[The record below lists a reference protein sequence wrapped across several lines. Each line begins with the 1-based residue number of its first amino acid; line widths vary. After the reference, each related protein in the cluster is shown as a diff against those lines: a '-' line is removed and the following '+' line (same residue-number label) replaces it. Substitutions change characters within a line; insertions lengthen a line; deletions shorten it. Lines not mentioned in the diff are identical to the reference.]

1 MSTIEDHKQ
10 AQGTQTSLPGTTIS
24 IFLADDNLIVREGV
38 RALLALE
45 DDFTIVGT
53 AADYDELVDK
63 AGEIAPNVV
72 VTDIRMPPN
81 FQREGI
87 EAAHEIRKR
96 HPGTGVVVLSQ
107 FDDPEYAIALLKEGA
122 AGYAYLLKD
131 RVAEGDQLAR
141 AVRAVASG
149 GSVLDPAIVESMV
162 HPVTDTGGLSEFEE
176 ELLRLVAEGRPI
188 KAIAAAQ
195 GTTPTAAA
203 DAVEKLFLK
212 VAQDAGAGGQSS
224 LRRLRM
230 LHEAI
235 VNREEQG
242 ETLSR
247 LLPGGVAD
255 MLRDQA
261 MGGGAGAGVG
271 AGETKQLDVSV
282 LMSDIRGYST
292 IAEHADPSAL
302 ARQLNLHRAEMNKAI
317 LGVGGTVMQFV
328 GDAVMAVFGAPMA
341 LEDHAQCAVGAAL
354 AMHAAQNRVNDLWRS
369 EGLAVFELGIG
380 VTTGPVAAALL
391 GSEERLE
398 YTLVGDTVNLAQ
410 RLQQWAEPGE
420 TVLSEATFA
429 ALSEPP
435 EAEALP
441 PALVK
446 GRDTPVSAW
455 KMRAD
460 PAGAASAGAASAG
473 AASAGVATAGSA
485 TAQEDNEETR

>member
-1 MSTIEDHKQ
+1 VPTLETEQ
-10 AQGTQTSLPGTTIS
+10 RPEQTGAQLPGTTIS

-45 DDFTIVGT
+45 PDFTVVGA
-53 AADYDELVDK
+53 AADYDELVNG
-63 AGEIAPNVV
+63 AAELAPQVV
-72 VTDIRMPPN
+72 VTDIRMPPS
-81 FQREGI
+81 FQQEGI
-87 EAAHEIRKR
+87 AAAHEIRKR

-107 FDDPEYAIALLKEGA
+107 FDDPEYAISLLEGGA

-149 GSVLDPAIVESMV
+149 GSVLDPTIVESMV
-162 HPVTDTGGLSEFEE
+162 NPVTDSGDLTEAEE
-176 ELLRLVAEGRPI
+176 ELLRFIAEGRPI
-188 KAIAAAQ
+188 KAIAAAK
-195 GTTPTAAA
+195 GNTPGATA
-203 DAVEKLFLK
+203 DAVEKLFLRL
-212 VAQDAGAGGQSS
+212 AQDASTGGQSS

-255 MLRDQA
+255 MLRQQ
-261 MGGGAGAGVG
+261 GRS
-271 AGETKQLDVSV
+271 AGETKQLVVSV

-302 ARQLNLHRAEMNKAI
+302 ARQLNVHRAEMNKAI
-317 LGVGGTVMQFV
+317 LGVDGTVMQFV
-328 GDAVMAVFGAPMA
+328 GDAVMAVFGAPVAM
-341 LEDHAQCAVGAAL
+341 EDHAERAVAAAC
-354 AMHAAQNRVNDLWRS
+354 AMHSAQAAVNERWLV
-369 EGLAVFELGIG
+369 EGLPVFGLGIG
-380 VTTGPVAAALL
+380 VTTGDVAAALL

-420 TVLSEATFA
+420 TVLSEATYL
-429 ALSEPP
+429 ALAHPPDAEP
-435 EAEALP
+435 LP

-446 GRDTPVSAW
+446 GRDTPVTAFRLRSSDVSTLTEGSGDGGDDQSD
-455 KMRAD
+455 RETGD
-460 PAGAASAGAASAG
+460 GGA
-473 AASAGVATAGSA
+473 
-485 TAQEDNEETR
+485 R